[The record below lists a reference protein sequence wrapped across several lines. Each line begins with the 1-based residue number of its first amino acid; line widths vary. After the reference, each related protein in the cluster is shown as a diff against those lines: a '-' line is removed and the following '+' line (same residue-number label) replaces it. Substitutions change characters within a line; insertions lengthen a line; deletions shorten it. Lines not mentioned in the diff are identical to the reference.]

1 MMGEKIMNRVLI
13 IDDDVELCDLL
24 KDYLKAEGF
33 AVNAAHRSETGLELC
48 FQGDFNLVILDVMR
62 PGMNGFDLL
71 RKIREASRIPVIML
85 TARGDDVDRIVGL
98 EMGADDYLAKPFNP
112 RELVARIRAVQRRT
126 ASSPVSSSGAAASQA
141 TVLRAGDVTLDP
153 LNQRA
158 TSGGAELGLTSVEF
172 SLLYELMKV
181 KGRVVSRDE
190 LAEKVLGRKL
200 TMFDRSIDV
209 HVSSLRKK
217 LAGEG
222 KLADPSDQP
231 VIKSIRGVGYLFT
244 VFTPTPSSM

>member
-1 MMGEKIMNRVLI
+1 MNRILI

-24 KDYLKAEGF
+24 KDYLEPEGF
-33 AVNAAHRSETGLELC
+33 VVETAHHSEPALSLC
-48 FQGDFNLVILDVMR
+48 FQGGFNLVILDVML

-71 RKIREASRIPVIML
+71 RKIRETSRIPVIML

-126 ASSPVSSSGAAASQA
+126 GTALLMPSTLETPGVLLKAGNIVLDTVNHQA
-141 TVLRAGDVTLDP
+141 KAGTM
-153 LNQRA
+153 
-158 TSGGAELGLTSVEF
+158 ELGLTAVEF
-172 SLLYELMKV
+172 SLLHELMKN
-181 KGRVVSRDE
+181 KGRAVGRDE

-200 TMFDRSIDV
+200 AVFDRSIDV

-217 LAGEG
+217 LAPDGCKKNHLPQAG
-222 KLADPSDQP
+222 
-231 VIKSIRGVGYLFT
+231 IKSIRGVGYLLT
-244 VFTPTPSSM
+244 VSDPTLFRT